1 VRKLRKENQE
11 WTARFRGEARSRA
24 TVLDMQRVIQQ
35 AAHEQEDVEQALR
48 ASERQAEEAEQRA
61 RKAIHDAVQW
71 KALAD
76 RKSLTELQRSNI
88 EDMLWKPKYDT
99 VTGLWTTLTNDHDK
113 LRNAFENLFED
124 YLDVTS
130 KAARKYRSKIT
141 SSQLSAT
148 AEKFAGKKKKKTRQ
162 PVKKKNDK
170 SGGKKKKGKFGP
182 ELVKSEVAERRKTF
196 ILTRK
201 KKMSVHVAD
210 IKYDQSAHTS
220 SSSVTSAEA
229 TPDWVNNTSKGEDHL
244 LQILTCPST
253 QQSIVPHPW
262 AKYKPGTAPAE
273 LRVAYVDYDRLLD
286 LLSIVYEAAMSER
299 FGGDI
304 DPSETGQDEV
314 GTFTGRMRLLSD
326 VFREQLTLKYGQRS
340 VVEGYLYGVAEAMV
354 RYAPENL
361 HVEFFGRMVGVVDP
375 DLYTPRMGAMFLR
388 LLRTVVEVPQALVL
402 LMGEADDAGESSKS
416 SGGSG
421 GKVSG
426 TKGKT
431 GKGGGKGKGKGKKVE
446 STQKEKETSAEGT
459 EKKDKKKSGGDDGED
474 APLVTI
480 PLARALQAV
489 ETIFPTKPDYMLAWA
504 KKELYP
510 DLRERLVK
518 CLRRLSIPSDK
529 SMVLDV
535 NLLLICCVDAWLE
548 QHETDLYGLTKMFRE
563 RKIKE
568 DKPLDYRVFADAA
581 RSCTHDA
588 MPRVP
593 DSILFPM
600 FEQVL
605 CTNDKHMDMCSRDGF
620 AVVCCAWGVVPPPP
634 PLEVEPGKIDKKK
647 GAKGKKK

>member
-1 VRKLRKENQE
+1 
-11 WTARFRGEARSRA
+11 
-24 TVLDMQRVIQQ
+24 MQRTIQQ
-35 AAHEQEDVEQALR
+35 VVHEQANAEQALQD
-48 ASERQAEEAEQRA
+48 SERQAEEAEMRA

-88 EDMLWKPKYDT
+88 DDMLWKPKYDN
-99 VTGLWTTLTNDHDK
+99 VTGLWTTLTHDHDK
-113 LRNAFENLFED
+113 LRNSFENLFED

-130 KAARKYRSKIT
+130 KAARKYRPKIT
-141 SSQLSAT
+141 SSQLDAT
-148 AEKFAGKKKKKTRQ
+148 ADKFAGKKKNGGKQRQ
-162 PVKKKNDK
+162 PQKDNKK
-170 SGGKKKKGKFGP
+170 SEKKKKGSVKFGP
-182 ELVKSEVAERRKTF
+182 AVVRFEVDERRKLF
-196 ILTRK
+196 IQTRK

-210 IKYDQSAHTS
+210 IMYDQSSHS
-220 SSSVTSAEA
+220 SSTKVVSEA
-229 TPDWVNNTSKGEDHL
+229 APVWVNKSKGEDHL
-244 LQILTCPST
+244 LRILTCPST

-262 AKYKPGTAPAE
+262 AKYKPGTAPAD

-286 LLSIVYEAAMSER
+286 LLSIVYSAAMRER

-304 DPSETGQDEV
+304 DPSEAGQDEV

-354 RYAPENL
+354 RYAPDNL

-402 LMGEADDAGESSKS
+402 LSGEVDGED
-416 SGGSG
+416 GGG
-421 GKVSG
+421 GGVTGSIRKTPDGG
-426 TKGKT
+426 TKGK
-431 GKGGGKGKGKGKKVE
+431 KGKRKQSKQGVAAEAAAPAEETTKAAAGK
-446 STQKEKETSAEGT
+446 
-459 EKKDKKKSGGDDGED
+459 DD

-480 PLARALQAV
+480 PLVRALQAV

-510 DLRERLVK
+510 ELREKLVK

-529 SMVLDV
+529 SRGLDV
-535 NLLLICCVDAWLE
+535 TLLLICCVDAWLE
-548 QHETDLYGLTKMFRE
+548 QHETDLYALAKMFRG

-581 RSCTHDA
+581 RSCTYDN
-588 MPRVP
+588 MSSVP

-605 CTNDKHMDMCSRDGF
+605 CTNDMHMDMCTKDGF
-620 AVVCCAWGVVPPPP
+620 AVVCCAWGIVPPPP
-634 PLEVEPGKIDKKK
+634 PLEVEPGKIDKKN
-647 GAKGKKK
+647 KGKKK